1 MVTKALHPII
11 ANWNFDALEMSNCFL
26 VKDGKTTLFS
36 FAITLKTCFFI
47 TVLFVAKFTEK

>member
-26 VKDGKTTLFS
+26 VKDGKTTLFN
-36 FAITLKTCFFI
+36 FAITLKICFFI
-47 TVLFVAKFTEK
+47 TVLFGSQIY